1 MARAKRDSGTAA
13 PWDEELKRT
22 AFQKK
27 AVSRLR
33 PGEVLDLAIAF
44 FTERGYRAGRT
55 GRPNQV
61 FVMGKGEGILP
72 RVTGEISARSDVGK
86 PGVTLVTLDAAGER
100 LGPLM
105 AEFYQHLRAV
115 GRSGRRRRSRASW
128 LGWTIVYALS
138 AGASSSLGRT
148 MVNEQSAGAG
158 HRRSRSIRSRGLALL
173 RSPAA
178 RP

>member
-1 MARAKRDSGTAA
+1 MSESEPGAPSGAIS

-44 FTERGYRAGRT
+44 FAERGYRAGRT

-105 AEFYQHLRAV
+105 AEFYRHLRAV
-115 GRSGRRRRSRASW
+115 GRRD
-128 LGWTIVYALS
+128 
-138 AGASSSLGRT
+138 
-148 MVNEQSAGAG
+148 
-158 HRRSRSIRSRGLALL
+158 
-173 RSPAA
+173 
-178 RP
+178 

>member
-1 MARAKRDSGTAA
+1 MRTEGEPGTTGGATS

-27 AVSRLR
+27 AVSRMR
-33 PGEVLDLAIAF
+33 PNDVLDLAIAF
-44 FTERGYRAGRT
+44 FSEQGYRAGRT

-61 FVMGKGEGILP
+61 FVMGKAEGILP

-105 AEFYQHLRAV
+105 EEFYRHLRTV
-115 GRSGRRRRSRASW
+115 GRRPS
-128 LGWTIVYALS
+128 
-138 AGASSSLGRT
+138 ASS
-148 MVNEQSAGAG
+148 
-158 HRRSRSIRSRGLALL
+158 
-173 RSPAA
+173 
-178 RP
+178 